1 MAKRGL
7 DWLHDSSINKKT
19 YWLPPITLISIPF
32 NKNRYQIAKWKSLV
46 QLLRP
51 LTFPKRIL
59 GQRLFISQ
67 VIFESSPVLISFP
80 FKKLNIQWAHP
91 YWGPSFTHLNIGNW
105 KYSYLVSQHSFCP
118 VFIHTANYSQ
128 NIILCEHAV
137 IMSPSSNLTSH
148 LIFLHNTGVIR
159 EGRTWT
165 RTAEK
170 ALCESNMLL
179 WGLKS
184 VQAVLF
190 LFCQSSTNCPHLSDL
205 TLSLVPVFLSC

>member
-1 MAKRGL
+1 M

-19 YWLPPITLISIPF
+19 QWLPPITLVSIPF
-32 NKNRYQIAKWKSLV
+32 NENRCQIAKWKSLV

-51 LTFPKRIL
+51 LTFPKSIL
-59 GQRLFISQ
+59 GLRLFLSQ
-67 VIFESSPVLISFP
+67 VILESSPVLIIFP
-80 FKKLNIQWAHP
+80 FRKLNTHWAQP
-91 YWGPSFTHLNIGNW
+91 YWGSSFTHLNIRNW

-148 LIFLHNTGVIR
+148 LIFLHNTRVIR

-165 RTAEK
+165 RIAEK
-170 ALCESNMLL
+170 ALCKRNMPLL
-179 WGLKS
+179 GLKS
-184 VQAVLF
+184 VQAVPF
-190 LFCQSSTNCPHLSDL
+190 PILSE
-205 TLSLVPVFLSC
+205 FN

>member
-1 MAKRGL
+1 MKII
-7 DWLHDSSINKKT
+7 DSIAEAIN
-19 YWLPPITLISIPF
+19 
-32 NKNRYQIAKWKSLV
+32 
-46 QLLRP
+46 
-51 LTFPKRIL
+51 FPKEPFRSKIIYISGYFRIK
-59 GQRLFISQ
+59 
-67 VIFESSPVLISFP
+67 SSPVLIIFLLQ
-80 FKKLNIQWAHP
+80 KLNTQWAQP
-91 YWGPSFTHLNIGNW
+91 YWGPSFTHLNIWNW

-170 ALCESNMLL
+170 ALCKEEYAAFGVEISSSCSFSYFVRVQLTAHI
-179 WGLKS
+179 S
-184 VQAVLF
+184 VIW
-190 LFCQSSTNCPHLSDL
+190 LS
-205 TLSLVPVFLSC
+205 P